1 MDNFVSRDL
10 DSLFSHRE
18 QAAVEEWLKSEK
30 CFHIMRDHPA
40 HDEVILAG
48 LWGTKLSN
56 EKIRAQWKETWIAAH
71 EDKIFWARRDSYG
84 PDQIFLLKYIPQ
96 KSLNKTF
103 TYLDLK

>member
-30 CFHIMRDHPA
+30 YFHIMRDHPA

-48 LWGTKLSN
+48 LWVPNCQMTKLEPSGRKPGLLPMMIKYFGQ
-56 EKIRAQWKETWIAAH
+56 EETHMDLIRS
-71 EDKIFWARRDSYG
+71 FY
-84 PDQIFLLKYIPQ
+84 
-96 KSLNKTF
+96 
-103 TYLDLK
+103 